1 VFSHPRRE
9 LICVP
14 SFHLGV
20 PFFLW
25 LSRPREPFC
34 SRARVGALPS
44 AGLALL
50 FRSSVQRRAHGYF
63 VISILLQVPICGMV
77 AGEAPVLLLS
87 CRIESLSRCDFLN
100 APTRCSVKW
109 LLGYKLFFDL
119 IFVIDLACSLTSTVL
134 CFHCSY

>member
-1 VFSHPRRE
+1 
-9 LICVP
+9 VP

-34 SRARVGALPS
+34 SRVRVGALPS

-87 CRIESLSRCDFLN
+87 CRIESLSCCDFLN

-119 IFVIDLACSLTSTVL
+119 IFVIDLACSLTSTVP
-134 CFHCSY
+134 CYHCSY